1 MGIRANKRSSRKNSK
16 RLRRSSK
23 RSSKRSRR
31 SVKRNRNRSQRRSSK
46 RLKSAK
52 VTKFDGK
59 KIDNKKIK
67 QTIQPI
73 SHKQQVHH
81 QISHPKVYNF
91 DIIELMG
98 CPACTKVKNTLKGRH
113 IVVKETNDHKNAIS
127 ERKYNKGWSGCAKI
141 GKNGKTDVYN
151 CFPKVFLKHKN
162 KLHFIGGNP
171 EVEEF
176 LKLEKDDQAVDNYLL
191 N

>member
-1 MGIRANKRSSRKNSK
+1 MGIRVNKRSVRKNSK
-16 RLRRSSK
+16 SLRRSSK
-23 RSSKRSRR
+23 RNRR
-31 SVKRNRNRSQRRSSK
+31 SVKRNRNRSRRRSSK

-59 KIDNKKIK
+59 KIDNKKVQ
-67 QTIQPI
+67 QTIHQI
-73 SHKQQVHH
+73 AHKQQVHH

-98 CPACTKVKNTLKGRH
+98 CPACTKVKNTLKGRYT
-113 IVVKETNDHKNAIS
+113 VVKETNDHKNAIS

-191 N
+191 QPYF